1 MPRLREPVD
10 RSTCC
15 ATIGMTLLFAL
26 AMLLTSCGVKVPG
39 EASSVHR
46 VRFDGDKVTCYV
58 VHDAISCLRDAAP

>member
-1 MPRLREPVD
+1 MPRLRDPVD

-26 AMLLTSCGVKVPG
+26 AMLLTSCGVMVPG

-46 VRFDGDKVTCYV
+46 VRFEDDKVTCYALSN
-58 VHDAISCLRDAAP
+58 AISCLRDAAP